1 MNVGSLGMIGSVAG
15 TPLAQAKGADIDKNK
30 ADLGNQQRQV
40 ETSLK
45 AEAAAGIGKTEG
57 DAETSDRDADGR
69 RLWEL
74 SPAPHETA
82 STESGEESSAA
93 PQAKDPTGECGNTLD
108 LSG

>member
-1 MNVGSLGMIGSVAG
+1 MSVGSLGVIGSVAG

-74 SPAPHETA
+74 DGTARKAAAEET
-82 STESGEESSAA
+82 SEESTP
-93 PQAKDPTGECGNTLD
+93 PQAKDPTGERGGTLD